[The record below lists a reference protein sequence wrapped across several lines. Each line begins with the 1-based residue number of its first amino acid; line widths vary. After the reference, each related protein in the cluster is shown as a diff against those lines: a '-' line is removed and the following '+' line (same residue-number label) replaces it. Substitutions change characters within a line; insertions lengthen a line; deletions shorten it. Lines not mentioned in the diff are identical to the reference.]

1 MGKTNRF
8 MKQLS
13 LLAFAFVSIILC
25 ACTSNFSTSPTGLEY
40 QFIIT
45 NSDAPQ
51 PSKNDI
57 VAIRLTCRNAEG
69 SVVDET
75 PLFKMQLKN
84 VPAGRPSV
92 EEGLLMMHKGDSAM
106 FRMQAQFYSGNQSQS
121 GDSLITVSVR
131 MVDVIPFEEFERD
144 REAARIAG
152 EREEDQ
158 LLNEYLK
165 KNNIDIEPTM
175 SGLYYIE
182 TAKGTGPAPI
192 PGKMVAIHYEGSFLN
207 GQVFGSSY
215 ERREPLK
222 FRLGEMQ
229 VIQGLEEGV
238 ARMRKGGRATLII
251 PSALAYG
258 DQQAGPVPP
267 FATLIFEVWLVGTE
281 E

>member
-1 MGKTNRF
+1 
-8 MKQLS
+8 MKQLVF
-13 LLAFAFVSIILC
+13 AFAALATALFS
-25 ACTSNFSTSPTGLEY
+25 ACSSEFNTTDSGLEY
-40 QFIIT
+40 QFITID
-45 NSDAPQ
+45 NNAPQ
-51 PSKNDI
+51 PEVNDI
-57 VAIRLTCRNAEG
+57 VAIRLTCRNQAG
-69 SVVDET
+69 MVVDAT
-75 PLFKMQLKN
+75 PLFKMQLRG

-92 EEGLLMMHKGDSAM
+92 EEGLLMMHKGDSAV

-121 GDSLITVSVR
+121 GDRLITVSVQ
-131 MVDVIPFEEFERD
+131 MVDVIPFAEFERD

-158 LLNEYLK
+158 LLSEYLQ
-165 KNNIDIEPTM
+165 KNKIDVEPTI

-182 TAKGTGPAPI
+182 TEKGTGPAPI
-192 PGKMVAIHYEGSFLN
+192 PGKMVAIHYEGSFVD
-207 GQVFGSSY
+207 GRVFDSSY
-215 ERREPLK
+215 GRREPLK
-222 FRLGEMQ
+222 FRLGAME

-258 DQQAGPVPP
+258 DQQTGPIPP

>member
-1 MGKTNRF
+1 

-13 LLAFAFVSIILC
+13 LLAFAFVSMILC
-25 ACTSNFSTSPTGLEY
+25 ACSSNFKTSPTGLEY
-40 QFIIT
+40 QFIVR

-51 PSKNDI
+51 PAVGDI
-57 VAIRLTCRNAEG
+57 VAIRLTCRNQQG
-69 SVVDET
+69 LTVDET
-75 PLFKMQLKN
+75 PLFKMQLKAAL
-84 VPAGRPSV
+84 AGQPSV
-92 EEGLLMMHKGDSAM
+92 EEGLLMMHSGDSAV
-106 FRMQAQFYSGNQSQS
+106 FRLQARFYSGNQSQS

-131 MVDVIPFEEFERD
+131 MVDVISREEFECE

-158 LLNEYLK
+158 LLSKYLQE
-165 KNNIDIEPTM
+165 NNINIEPTM

-182 TAKGTGPAPI
+182 TEKGTGPAPI
-192 PGKMVAIHYEGSFLN
+192 PGKMVAIHYEGYFLN
-207 GQVFGSSY
+207 GQTFDSSY
-215 ERREPLK
+215 GRREPLK
-222 FRLGEMQ
+222 FKLGARD

-238 ARMRKGGRATLII
+238 ARMHRGGRATLII

-258 DQQAGPVPP
+258 DRQAGPVPP